1 MIDDILTFSKHH
13 KRKEEKCCREERD
26 SCRPHGEQTSKSCKK
41 EKKYICKQ
49 KWFISSTLLPLLFHI
64 FRTMYGSYFKLESY
78 QTYFAM
84 PWYSS
89 T

>member
-1 MIDDILTFSKHH
+1 MIFLPSASTTKG
-13 KRKEEKCCREERD
+13 RK
-26 SCRPHGEQTSKSCKK
+26 KSAVEKK
-41 EKKYICKQ
+41 EIVVAHMANKRQNPAKKKKYICKQ

-64 FRTMYGSYFKLESY
+64 FRAMYGSYFKLESY